1 LKWVLIKENPMRYFP
16 MLVIVLLVGLAPI
29 IVLAAPCAPPTLE
42 RPCAYTPNAGSN
54 DVSVID
60 TATDTVVATIPV
72 GVHPNGVSIHP
83 NGTRLYV
90 TNSGDR
96 TVSVIDT
103 TTNMVINPPIILGEN
118 SAGSVVHPNGQR
130 VYLDGGIG
138 IFIIDTATNTVTD
151 IIPIDGVHGVQI
163 TPPSTI
169 NAVHLVGLLG
179 GASLSARGGRG
190 GGTVPRCRYIPTH
203 PRRTMR
209 RCDTCPSGI

>member
-1 LKWVLIKENPMRYFP
+1 MRYFP

-42 RPCAYTPNAGSN
+42 RPCAYTPNAASN

-72 GVHPNGVSIHP
+72 GVHPKGVSIHP

-103 TTNMVINPPIILGEN
+103 TTNMVINPPI
-118 SAGSVVHPNGQR
+118 
-130 VYLDGGIG
+130 
-138 IFIIDTATNTVTD
+138 
-151 IIPIDGVHGVQI
+151 
-163 TPPSTI
+163 
-169 NAVHLVGLLG
+169 VGLLG
-179 GASLSARGGRG
+179 GASLSARGDRG

-203 PRRTMR
+203 PRHTMR